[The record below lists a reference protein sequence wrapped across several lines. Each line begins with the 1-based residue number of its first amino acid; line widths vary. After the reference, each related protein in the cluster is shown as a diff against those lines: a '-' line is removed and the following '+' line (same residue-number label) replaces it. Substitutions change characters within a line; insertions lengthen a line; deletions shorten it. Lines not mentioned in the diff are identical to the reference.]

1 MNLFTSTSE
10 REAIA
15 SVEFLPAI
23 SIVMPFTPV
32 ITLKKNLEF
41 SLKNVMGK
49 VEAMLTTYY
58 TVEKAIPVILKLR
71 NLINNLNYNTHK
83 KSVAIFVSPVAEKV
97 YYFGVEMEEKI
108 VIDPAFKISD
118 IVSFKREKKDFLVL
132 LLGDRFSKMYAG
144 NSPI

>member
-32 ITLKKNLEF
+32 MTLKKNLEYN
-41 SLKNVMGK
+41 LKNVMGK

-58 TVEKAIPVILKLR
+58 TAEKAIPVIVKLR
-71 NLINNLNYNTHK
+71 NLIYNLNYNTHK
-83 KSVAIFVSPVAEKV
+83 KSIAIFVSPIAEKV
-97 YYFGVEMEEKI
+97 YYFGIEMEEKI
-108 VIDPAFKISD
+108 VIDPSFKISD
-118 IVSFKREKKDFLVL
+118 IVCLKKKRKIF
-132 LLGDRFSKMYAG
+132 
-144 NSPI
+144 